1 VVVVTVV
8 GALAVGMLDVQVV
21 AGMLA
26 VVLVLVV
33 ARTAAVMAMHIT
45 RQVNLAVVAVV
56 VVVVV
61 GVVMVGVV
69 AVTRRVSETDMRAR
83 AFVCAPRSVVTLAS
97 CCSFCVRLGASRS
110 RLSVSGHLC
119 FENLVRVPH
128 GSCCLCFVV
137 YLYTVCVC
145 VFMFV
150 VCARAVCSAL
160 DLFRSSSSCV
170 CV

>member
-1 VVVVTVV
+1 VVVVAVV
-8 GALAVGMLDVQVV
+8 GALAVGMPDARIV
-21 AGMLA
+21 AGMTA
-26 VVLVLVV
+26 MVLVLVV
-33 ARTAAVMAMHIT
+33 ARTVAVIDMRIS
-45 RQVNLAVVAVV
+45 RQVNSAV

-128 GSCCLCFVV
+128 GSCCL
-137 YLYTVCVC
+137 
-145 VFMFV
+145 
-150 VCARAVCSAL
+150 
-160 DLFRSSSSCV
+160 
-170 CV
+170 

>member
-1 VVVVTVV
+1 M
-8 GALAVGMLDVQVV
+8 GMPDVRVV
-21 AGMLA
+21 AGMTA

-33 ARTAAVMAMHIT
+33 ARTVAVMVMGII
-45 RQVNLAVVAVV
+45 RPVNSVV

-69 AVTRRVSETDMRAR
+69 AVTPRVSETDMRAR

-128 GSCCLCFVV
+128 GSCC
-137 YLYTVCVC
+137 
-145 VFMFV
+145 M
-150 VCARAVCSAL
+150 
-160 DLFRSSSSCV
+160 
-170 CV
+170 

>member
-1 VVVVTVV
+1 
-8 GALAVGMLDVQVV
+8 
-21 AGMLA
+21 
-26 VVLVLVV
+26 
-33 ARTAAVMAMHIT
+33 
-45 RQVNLAVVAVV
+45 VAVV

-145 VFMFV
+145 VCVCVCVPCAQHSLCFV
-150 VCARAVCSAL
+150 RRRLVCVFKLVVVWL
-160 DLFRSSSSCV
+160 DLCGSASSCV
-170 CV
+170 ASLS